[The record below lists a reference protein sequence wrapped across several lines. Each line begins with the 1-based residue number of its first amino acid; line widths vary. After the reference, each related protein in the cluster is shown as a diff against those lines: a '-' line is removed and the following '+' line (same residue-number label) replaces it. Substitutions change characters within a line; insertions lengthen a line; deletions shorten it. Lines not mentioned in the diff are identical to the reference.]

1 MGVKGMSVKNK
12 AALKGSALARAL
24 AIRKFMDDQP
34 WSDDDGLT
42 AMAHAAALII
52 NKAFASDEEERDYA
66 VAGFWLVLDAFCD
79 D

>member
-1 MGVKGMSVKNK
+1 
-12 AALKGSALARAL
+12 
-24 AIRKFMDDQP
+24 MDDQP